1 MGFSRQEYWSG
12 LLFPSPGNFLTQGSN
27 PGLLHC
33 RQNFY
38 QLSHKGSPKGLGSHR
53 KKYILLWQGMKDL
66 ENILQLRLADV
77 LHVKL
82 DVIVIKN
89 DDKYLALQFTLN
101 IAWDN
106 FFHILDKEAE
116 ANK

>member
-1 MGFSRQEYWSG
+1 
-12 LLFPSPGNFLTQGSN
+12 
-27 PGLLHC
+27 
-33 RQNFY
+33 
-38 QLSHKGSPKGLGSHR
+38 
-53 KKYILLWQGMKDL
+53 MKDL

-89 DDKYLALQFTLN
+89 DDKYLALPFTLN
-101 IAWDN
+101 IAWGN